1 MILEPYLNQ
10 LSQYGWTL
18 VAILIII
25 LGGFVTYLLL
35 QRGLNSFARK
45 RYISG
50 SLAGVL
56 KILLRWAMIV
66 LVVLVTLQQLG
77 VQMTVV
83 WAALSAGVVF
93 VGVGLVAVWSVFS
106 NALCSLLLLIFQ
118 PFRIGDRIEIIDA
131 TGGTGL
137 RGKVVNLNPIFT
149 YLEEEEGDG
158 NGHGHESV
166 LYVPNNTFFQ
176 KTIRRWQSLT
186 SERLDEYMFNE
197 KIPEAPQHRG

>member
-1 MILEPYLNQ
+1 MIPDFNLNQ
-10 LSQYGWTL
+10 LGEYAWTIT
-18 VAILIII
+18 AMLIII
-25 LGGFVTYLLL
+25 VGGFIAYFLLR
-35 QRGLNSFARK
+35 RGINNFAAK
-45 RYISG
+45 KYISR

-56 KILLRWAMIV
+56 KILFRWAVIAV
-66 LVVLVTLQQLG
+66 VVLLILQQLG

-83 WAALSAGVVF
+83 WATISAGVVF

-118 PFRIGDRIEIIDA
+118 PFRIGDRIEIIEA
-131 TGGTGL
+131 TGGGGL

-149 YLEEEEGDG
+149 YLEEEDG
-158 NGHGHESV
+158 NGLESV
-166 LYVPNNTFFQ
+166 VHVPNNTFFQ
-176 KTIRRWQSLT
+176 KTIRRWPGVA